1 MRISALI
8 LFLASLL
15 LALSGWSATLEWD
28 ANPPEQNVHRYNV
41 WAQSGTNAW
50 VVVGTV
56 TNATILTIPTPTNTT
71 RFAVSALTLIG
82 FESPLSEAVEV
93 VVPTKPKGTRIR
105 LTLQSADSPT
115 GPWTDQTNTV
125 LVAALPASGFVRGK
139 MEIER

>member
-1 MRISALI
+1 MKSLY
-8 LFLASLL
+8 LFVVLASFCSKLP
-15 LALSGWSATLEWD
+15 AATLEWD
-28 ANPPEQNVHRYNV
+28 ANPPEENVHRYNIYTAV
-41 WAQSGTNAW
+41 GTNSWTLLAS
-50 VVVGTV
+50 V
-56 TNATILTIPTPTNTT
+56 TNATSFTIPTPTNTT

-93 VVPTKPKGTRIR
+93 VVPAQPKGTRIR

-115 GPWTDQTNTV
+115 GPWTTVTNTL

>member
-1 MRISALI
+1 MKTI
-8 LFLASLL
+8 LASLL

-28 ANPPEQNVHRYNV
+28 ANPPEENVHRYNV

-56 TNATILTIPTPTNTT
+56 TNSTTYTFPTPTNTT

-105 LTLQSADSPT
+105 LTLQDSNDPA
-115 GPWTDQTNTV
+115 GPWRTVTN
-125 LVAALPASGFVRGK
+125 LFAAVEVTSERRFFRDRLEIVR
-139 MEIER
+139 E